1 MSERLRLRAVDADD
15 LQVIAACLQDALIP
29 LGEMAY
35 MAEERR
41 FLAAFCRFCRERSRA
56 PEGTDLAMCQTAL
69 AIEEVE
75 TVRFRGIDPKLG
87 GVRFELLTILA
98 ETDADGRHWI
108 TLVFAG
114 DIAIQVQARAI
125 KVTLSDFG
133 EPWPAGATPC
143 HELTAAQRDALT
155 DDKD

>member
-1 MSERLRLRAVDADD
+1 MAGHLRLRAVDADD
-15 LQVIAACLQDALIP
+15 LKVIAACLQDALIP

-41 FLAAFCRFCRERSRA
+41 FLAAFCRFCRERQA
-56 PEGTDLAMCQTAL
+56 DDGTDLAMCQAAL

-75 TVRFRGIDPKLG
+75 TVRFRGIDPEHG
-87 GVRFELLTILA
+87 RVRFELLTILA
-98 ETDADGRHWI
+98 ETGADGRHHI

-114 DIAIQVQARAI
+114 DILIQVQARAI
-125 KVTLSDFG
+125 KVTLRDFG

-143 HELTAAQRDALT
+143 HELTAAQRDALNA
-155 DDKD
+155 DED